1 MIRDF
6 LCHKYYGTEDING
19 ESQSFKLRSSTFQ
32 QYKKGVSKYMVGE
45 NQDYHEVFE
54 SGNPTY
60 QIFVNQCINDIQKVK
75 VHTKEVAPSV
85 RIPLEYKELL
95 LIMEEFKM
103 EDASVLEVN
112 KVV

>member
-1 MIRDF
+1 M
-6 LCHKYYGTEDING
+6 
-19 ESQSFKLRSSTFQ
+19 
-32 QYKKGVSKYMVGE
+32 
-45 NQDYHEVFE
+45 
-54 SGNPTY
+54 
-60 QIFVNQCINDIQKVK
+60 NQCINDIQKVK

-112 KVV
+112 KVVWMNDLLSIQWHTVDVVDDIP